1 MQSLND
7 GDQVIVSPDLKLI
20 FKLEDNV
27 CSIFNMDETHVQD
40 FYTPAHKPFKEVV
53 EDKVDEIYYRSC

>member
-1 MQSLND
+1 
-7 GDQVIVSPDLKLI
+7 
-20 FKLEDNV
+20 
-27 CSIFNMDETHVQD
+27 MDETHVQD